1 MSSMNSSARSAS
13 RQLAVAQIPDA
24 RYVELAGEDVLP
36 YLADAGAIVD
46 EIGSSSLGRA
56 VPPGPA
62 GASPR
67 SCSPA
72 SPAPRKRVGGSGTDR
87 AQRAGAEAWAAFLV
101 RSRWPYRAVDVA
113 DGLLGG

>member
-46 EIGSSSLGRA
+46 EIGEFLT
-56 VPPGPA
+56 
-62 GASPR
+62 GAR
-67 SCSPA
+67 GTA
-72 SPAPRKRVGGSGTDR
+72 GSGRSLATVLFTGIAGSTDTGGR
-87 AQRAGAEAWAAFLV
+87 FRNGPGATCG
-101 RSRWPYRAVDVA
+101 R
-113 DGLLGG
+113 